1 MWGDI
6 KSRVGGCR
14 KKGYNDIGLKEGV
27 RKEREREQGRLAG
40 SRMET
45 EFGEGEEPSMELSL
59 EEDEE
64 GRKGRGEMCLNDML
78 ACEGM
83 KPDENDEE
91 G

>member
-1 MWGDI
+1 
-6 KSRVGGCR
+6 
-14 KKGYNDIGLKEGV
+14 
-27 RKEREREQGRLAG
+27 
-40 SRMET
+40 
-45 EFGEGEEPSMELSL
+45 MELSL